1 MSEKPPTVTTV
12 AVDLVDRLVPSR
24 YRPLAVLAR
33 LDRPTGALLLLWPC
47 WWGLA
52 MAADGLPN
60 ILLMAWLAIGAIV
73 MRGAGCVY
81 NDFIDRDIDA
91 QVARTRDRPLVSGAV
106 TSRQALQFLAVL
118 LAGGLIV
125 LLPLNRAAIVI
136 AMASIPLV
144 ALYPFMKRMTN
155 WPQAWLGLTFN
166 WGVLVGW
173 AAETAHLAPPAF
185 ALFAAGALWT
195 LGYDTIYAHQDK
207 EDDALVGVKS
217 TALTFGKAT
226 RLWLLAF
233 YGGCL
238 AALAGA
244 GYLAGLSLVYYAVL
258 LIAAGHFLWQVTTV
272 RIDDAASC
280 LAKFNAN
287 KWLGA
292 IIFVAIVLG
301 QLIPLP
307 LSSLLP

>member
-1 MSEKPPTVTTV
+1 MSEKPEPAASV
-12 AVDLVDRLVPSR
+12 AIDWIDRVIPPR
-24 YRPLAVLAR
+24 YRPYAVLAR

-52 MAADGLPN
+52 MAADGFPN
-60 ILLMAWLAIGAIV
+60 ILFMVWLGLGAFV

-81 NDFIDRDIDA
+81 NDIIDRDIDA
-91 QVARTRDRPLVSGAV
+91 KVARTRDRPLVSGAV
-106 TSRQALQFLAVL
+106 STRQAVQFVAMLFA
-118 LAGGLIV
+118 AGLIV

-136 AMASIPLV
+136 ALASIPLV
-144 ALYPFMKRMTN
+144 ALYPFMKRMTD

-173 AAETAHLAPPAF
+173 AAQTGHLALPAF

-207 EDDALVGVKS
+207 EDDAVVGVRS
-217 TALTFGKAT
+217 TALKLGKAT
-226 RLWLLAF
+226 RLWLFIF
-233 YGGCL
+233 YTGCL

-244 GYLAGLSLVYYAVL
+244 GYLGGLSVVYHGVL
-258 LIAAGHFLWQVTTV
+258 LVAAGHFFWQAATV
-272 RIDDAASC
+272 KINDAASC

-292 IIFVAIVLG
+292 IVFAAIVLG
-301 QLIPLP
+301 K
-307 LSSLLP
+307 LLPNS